1 GKADNARQLQRAP
14 HQPPPGGKPQ
24 YTLTGAN
31 QQPGVEEREGRPC
44 QAHVAEFRLLRQ
56 TRQNPEGNAHGKLYR
71 PAQQQELDVR
81 RQQQPELRREWN
93 ALVGQ
98 HQRAKGEANAE
109 IKQRDANQPD
119 GELRHLALLHRPL
132 RLEARSFSCGEEK
145 RGAERQLHSS
155 HICVILSYMKLI
167 AQVKLLPDDEQQAYL
182 LQTLEQANALCNWLS
197 EQAWELQK
205 FRRFDLQAAC
215 YHAARERSGLS

>member
-1 GKADNARQLQRAP
+1 MITRSREIRW
-14 HQPPPGGKPQ
+14 PGGNSRSKP
-24 YTLTGAN
+24 A
-31 QQPGVEEREGRPC
+31 
-44 QAHVAEFRLLRQ
+44 
-56 TRQNPEGNAHGKLYR
+56 
-71 PAQQQELDVR
+71 
-81 RQQQPELRREWN
+81 
-93 ALVGQ
+93 
-98 HQRAKGEANAE
+98 
-109 IKQRDANQPD
+109 
-119 GELRHLALLHRPL
+119 HRPL

-145 RGAERQLHSS
+145 RGAARQLHSS

-215 YHAARERSGLS
+215 YHAARELSGLSAQVVIRCL